1 VQARIVD
8 GKLYVVTSYNLSSVI
23 RNICDQLEPD
33 LLKKVFLPASVNIYF
48 DKNSHFKVGNKTYPI
63 AFNMF
68 KPEEKNILYLPKDLE
83 NIDLWKLSFAL
94 VNIIDLDNQTRQ
106 NQYIIFGNIS
116 A

>member
-1 VQARIVD
+1 V
-8 GKLYVVTSYNLSSVI
+8 
-23 RNICDQLEPD
+23 
-33 LLKKVFLPASVNIYF
+33 
-48 DKNSHFKVGNKTYPI
+48 
-63 AFNMF
+63 F